1 MQKNE
6 TCITFQ
12 TTITFFNA
20 LMFLAENM
28 LIHELFKHLQC
39 VRHCLLVR
47 DQTVT
52 QNDKFHFHRTCIK
65 LKKKIK

>member
-28 LIHELFKHLQC
+28 LFMNYLSTYNVSDIVYCLGTKQWPKMTNSIFTELVLNW
-39 VRHCLLVR
+39 R
-47 DQTVT
+47 
-52 QNDKFHFHRTCIK
+52 
-65 LKKKIK
+65 KK